1 MIRRLREWFGTPNK
15 RVGAAAAAPPG
26 FVVEARLERA
36 RDGLK
41 ENPGCFFSLFDSA
54 MQSTRPDDYAAISV
68 ESRPRCGGR
77 EPLKPYSRAG
87 SVVCLRLRLE
97 CL

>member
-1 MIRRLREWFGTPNK
+1 MASSYARNTALTGSVGSLAAACEPERGLAGPSERAAAELEKAGRVAFQLLWRSDAVHPARRLP
-15 RVGAAAAAPPG
+15 
-26 FVVEARLERA
+26 
-36 RDGLK
+36 
-41 ENPGCFFSLFDSA
+41 
-54 MQSTRPDDYAAISV
+54 V